1 MKGKDTVGTNASDE
15 DTFLSHP
22 QKREPKESS
31 LASQRWHLQC
41 GALKHETNFIFVFF
55 LQHHHYLIS
64 AKKKKKKRMAV
75 ITTRC
80 LLEFISAGSAWENLA
95 GWETTERHVK
105 NILGSK

>member
-1 MKGKDTVGTNASDE
+1 MKGKDTGGPNASDE

-41 GALKHETNFIFVFF
+41 GALKHETNFIFGVFF

-64 AKKKKKKRMAV
+64 AKKKKKR
-75 ITTRC
+75 
-80 LLEFISAGSAWENLA
+80 
-95 GWETTERHVK
+95 
-105 NILGSK
+105 